1 MNAPD
6 HPPKGRKDHLGGIP
20 NKDGALARLGLRS
33 PGLQTVFLNA
43 AWASTSALAGSLP
56 TGRGFR
62 PSAFK
67 HCCTGVGWRAIPREL
82 RDLGDG
88 FPHRRRGMLPKV
100 RFEGGTRGGQLA
112 LRPLVVALLPLRETA
127 SHLGLE
133 GAMDARLR
141 HATQPQ
147 NRLNGS
153 PLTAP
158 GEGLQAYLHP
168 RVRRLQP
175 PIPQRFEVLGAQMER
190 APGQGLLL
198 GWSVPS
204 SGRLAPKTLQTSLSE
219 ARAEYITHKE
229 QNRIAALPVEAVTAP
244 ITEAQ
249 FGRVEASLKGAPPV
263 KFDVACQVR
272 VFEFIC
278 NMSS

>member
-1 MNAPD
+1 
-6 HPPKGRKDHLGGIP
+6 
-20 NKDGALARLGLRS
+20 
-33 PGLQTVFLNA
+33 V
-43 AWASTSALAGSLP
+43 STSALAGSLP

-67 HCCTGVGWRAIPREL
+67 HCRTGVSWRAIPREL

-100 RFEGGTRGGQLA
+100 RFESGTRGGQLA

-127 SHLGLE
+127 NHLGLE

-168 RVRRLQP
+168 PVRRLNRP
-175 PIPQRFEVLGAQMER
+175 YRNASRSSALK
-190 APGQGLLL
+190 
-198 GWSVPS
+198 WSVRLVKAFC
-204 SGRLAPKTLQTSLSE
+204 SGGASPPQEYSRQRRLKQVSAKLVRSISHIK
-219 ARAEYITHKE
+219 AESD
-229 QNRIAALPVEAVTAP
+229 RCL
-244 ITEAQ
+244 
-249 FGRVEASLKGAPPV
+249 ASRGGYSA
-263 KFDVACQVR
+263 
-272 VFEFIC
+272 
-278 NMSS
+278 NH